1 MALPPTSGSA
11 GTTTFTMPSSYSTRT
26 SYVAAMSPNLDA
38 FSTGVNVSERQ
49 ISLYNYSNS
58 QIKYYMYKNTAYYVH
73 CITCGY

>member
-1 MALPPTSGSA
+1 MALPPGSSA
-11 GTTTFTMPSSYSTRT
+11 STATFTIPHSYSLRT
-26 SYVAAMSPNLDA
+26 SYVSAMSPNIDE

-58 QIKYYMYKNTAYYVH
+58 QIKYYRYKSTTYYVH